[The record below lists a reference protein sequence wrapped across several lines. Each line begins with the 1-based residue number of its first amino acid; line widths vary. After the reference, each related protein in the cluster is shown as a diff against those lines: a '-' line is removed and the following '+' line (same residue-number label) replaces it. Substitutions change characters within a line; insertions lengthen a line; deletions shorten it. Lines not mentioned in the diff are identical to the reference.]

1 MQETGV
7 KSLDWEDPLEK
18 EIATHSCIFA
28 WCKSHEQSS
37 LVGYSSW
44 GYEESDTTERLTHR
58 HTLIKLYTFNM
69 CNSLYIN

>member
-1 MQETGV
+1 MRETRV
-7 KSLDWEDPLEK
+7 KSLDRGDPLEK
-18 EIATHSCIFA
+18 EMATHSCIFA

-37 LVGYSSW
+37 LVGYISW
-44 GYEESDTTERLTHR
+44 GYKESDNTERLTHM